1 MSASWASRLLED
13 IWRLHVWRRPEA
25 TVCLVNNLQP
35 SDVAALS
42 PYCALEQTRFRFDPM
57 WAFVPKTYKMRTW
70 SPMPGHSPGTLLQN
84 PIVNYSFAP
93 AWDRI
98 DLLLEPF
105 YRRWDHIVYIDADH
119 LVLKRFELTTL
130 TSGARRPT
138 PPLAPRCARA
148 PRLLS

>member
-1 MSASWASRLLED
+1 
-13 IWRLHVWRRPEA
+13 
-25 TVCLVNNLQP
+25 
-35 SDVAALS
+35 
-42 PYCALEQTRFRFDPM
+42 
-57 WAFVPKTYKMRTW
+57 
-70 SPMPGHSPGTLLQN
+70 MPGHSPGTLLQN

-138 PPLAPRCARA
+138 PALAPRCARA
-148 PRLLS
+148 PRLLARRHATRSAFPGRGRRGAARAGAQ